1 MDIDIDMTNSIRN
14 RHTKDIAV
22 SLIQQWKKKCQA
34 AEERTKAIFKQK
46 EECFRENWNFEYKP
60 KIDEETKTNL
70 QQHKYLESGSRKS
83 SKIPR
88 DFLKLCKRKS
98 EEESNRNI
106 RSSSE
111 RLNVTNGPLFPILTP
126 LETEVTTENND
137 NIEEPIV
144 ADFYRGT
151 SKSHKRDMMSS
162 KPVKTRKQKKPKI
175 PKNKE
180 KKGKLPTK
188 SN

>member
-22 SLIQQWKKKCQA
+22 SLIQQWKKECQA

-46 EECFRENWNFEYKP
+46 GECFRENWNFEYKP

-126 LETEVTTENND
+126 
-137 NIEEPIV
+137 
-144 ADFYRGT
+144 
-151 SKSHKRDMMSS
+151 
-162 KPVKTRKQKKPKI
+162 
-175 PKNKE
+175 
-180 KKGKLPTK
+180 
-188 SN
+188 